1 MMMKLQLSVLVAL
14 AVQPTGNDIMNKE
27 IQSITLLFE
36 NCDEATIPQ
45 ENIKQLYCDGIKE
58 VICKS
63 NNQINIAKE
72 CDNLIL
78 TISNTDIKTQYGYP
92 LFDRIFEYKDI
103 SYVYI
108 KYDDNNEES
117 IRLPWL
123 DDDNNEDENQYQVQS
138 SDKNGCIYI
147 SVIKR

>member
-1 MMMKLQLSVLVAL
+1 MQ
-14 AVQPTGNDIMNKE
+14 KE
-27 IQSITLLFE
+27 IKSITLVFE
-36 NCDEATIPQ
+36 NCDEVTIPYKY
-45 ENIKQLYCDGIKE
+45 IKQFYCEGIKG
-58 VICKS
+58 IIYKS
-63 NNQINIAKE
+63 KNRIVYGKE
-72 CDNLIL
+72 CDYFIL
-78 TISNTDIKTQYGYP
+78 TISDTDIKTQYGYP

-123 DDDNNEDENQYQVQS
+123 DDDNNEDENQYQALS